1 MNTFKLS
8 NISLDEFRDFLR
20 FQGCICQPSQSGS
33 GHEKWVKPGLLRPVT
48 LQSHV
53 SPVPEFIIKNSLR
66 NLGLEKKHFQD
77 YQKEKKLK
85 SKG

>member
-1 MNTFKLS
+1 
-8 NISLDEFRDFLR
+8 
-20 FQGCICQPSQSGS
+20 
-33 GHEKWVKPGLLRPVT
+33 